1 MSIVKYRIL
10 MDIIAVLKED
20 YQRFP
25 LEQTY
30 SIYDEQVYFKDPM
43 NEFRGVG
50 RYKKMIHFIKT
61 LFQDIHMELHSISRQ
76 ENTIKTEWTLYWT
89 SPLPWKPRIAI
100 PGRSEL
106 RLNEGGLIISHLDYW
121 HCSRFSV
128 LQQHFVPT
136 AKTEK

>member
-1 MSIVKYRIL
+1 
-10 MDIIAVLKED
+10 MDIISILKED

-30 SIYDEQVYFKDPM
+30 SIYDKQVYFKDPM

-61 LFQDIHMELHSISRQ
+61 LFQDIHMELHGISHQ
-76 ENTIKTEWTLYWT
+76 EDTIKTTWTLYWT

-100 PGRSEL
+100 SGRSEL
-106 RLNEGGLIISHLDYW
+106 KLNEEGLIISHLDYW
-121 HCSRFSV
+121 HCSRFNV

>member
-1 MSIVKYRIL
+1 
-10 MDIIAVLKED
+10 MDIISILKED

-30 SIYDEQVYFKDPM
+30 SIYDKQVYFKDPM

-61 LFQDIHMELHSISRQ
+61 LFQDIHMELHGISRQ
-76 ENTIKTEWTLYWT
+76 EDTIKTEWTLYWT

-100 PGRSEL
+100 SGRSEL
-106 RLNEGGLIISHLDYW
+106 KLNQVGLIISHFDYW
-121 HCSRFSV
+121 YCSRINV

>member
-1 MSIVKYRIL
+1 

-61 LFQDIHMELHSISRQ
+61 LFQDIHMELHGISRQ
-76 ENTIKTEWTLYWT
+76 KDTIKTTWTLYWT

-100 PGRSEL
+100 SGRSEL
-106 RLNEGGLIISHLDYW
+106 KLNEEGLIISHLDYW
-121 HCSRFSV
+121 HCSRFNV

>member
-1 MSIVKYRIL
+1 
-10 MDIIAVLKED
+10 MDIISILKED

-30 SIYDEQVYFKDPM
+30 SIYDKQVYFKDPM

-61 LFQDIHMELHSISRQ
+61 LFQDIHMELHGISRQ
-76 ENTIKTEWTLYWT
+76 KDTIKTTWTLYWT

-100 PGRSEL
+100 SGRSEL
-106 RLNEGGLIISHLDYW
+106 KLNEEGLIISHLDYW
-121 HCSRFSV
+121 HCSRFNV